1 MILKNLFIVFVGNPD
16 RGRRLEREVETY
28 GWRVS
33 VASTVKMALAEYVF
47 FMPDIVIL
55 DEFPESNLARSV
67 CFHLRSIH
75 ASQILGLSKSSN
87 AFKFNYLNSL
97 SVINILDRNPKQKD
111 FVKIISGLVHLN
123 RKTSFR
129 QRGIGPK

>member
-33 VASTVKMALAEYVF
+33 VASTVKMALAKYVF
-47 FMPDIVIL
+47 FLPDIVIL

-67 CFHLRSIH
+67 
-75 ASQILGLSKSSN
+75 
-87 AFKFNYLNSL
+87 AF
-97 SVINILDRNPKQKD
+97 I
-111 FVKIISGLVHLN
+111 
-123 RKTSFR
+123 
-129 QRGIGPK
+129 